1 MTAMAPILID
11 DLKPLLDQ
19 FDGPGRVLSC
29 YADLAAADGFR
40 PAWHG
45 PLAAQADA
53 AWKELPEDD
62 PVRAEFQRDLR
73 AARAELEAPARTA
86 ARWRAVFSAGRRG
99 FFRSVPLDTPVRT
112 EVVYDRSP
120 HLVPLLT
127 AALRR
132 REYLAV
138 HTDSHRA
145 RLYAATPGGVRL
157 LDELNSDV
165 PKKQHSAGE
174 RWGLGQATIAHH
186 HDEAVHHHI
195 KAVAHRIER
204 AWAEGSYAGL
214 LLFGAHPILE
224 HVRKALPS
232 RLRAR
237 VERETPKAWAD
248 EPAEV
253 EAAIQDATLRVFAQD
268 EARELDGFWDRL
280 ATGRAVAIGPAGVL
294 DALQSGQLG
303 PAGHGYLVLGP
314 DPRETVGRCTGCHAL
329 AADAPPACPRCQA
342 PCRLASFW
350 EEVLLM
356 ALRHGITVRFVD
368 DPERLAPYGGMVAA
382 LPKVRPGDPTGTGAR
397 QSAGV

>member
-1 MTAMAPILID
+1 MRAITVD

-45 PLAAQADA
+45 PLAAEADVT
-53 AWKELPEDD
+53 WKELPEVD
-62 PVRAEFQRDLR
+62 PVRAEFHCDLG
-73 AARAELEAPARTA
+73 AVRAELEAPAGPL

-99 FFRSVPLDTPVRT
+99 FFLSVPLDTPVRAELT
-112 EVVYDRSP
+112 YDRSP
-120 HLVPLLT
+120 YLVPLLA

-138 HTDSHRA
+138 HTDSHQG

-157 LDELNSDV
+157 LDEVESDV

-186 HDEAVHHHI
+186 HDEAVRHHV
-195 KAVAHRIER
+195 KALAHRIER

-214 LLFGAHPILE
+214 LLFGPHPMLE
-224 HVRKALPS
+224 HVRKGLPP
-232 RLRAR
+232 RLRTR
-237 VERETPKAWAD
+237 VERATPEAWAD
-248 EPAEV
+248 KPAEV
-253 EAAIQDATLRVFAQD
+253 EAAIQDAAMRVFAQD
-268 EARELDGFWDRL
+268 EARDLDGFWDRL
-280 ATGRAVAIGPAGVL
+280 ATGRAVAIGPTAVL
-294 DALQSGQLG
+294 DVLQGGQLG

-314 DPRETVGRCTGCHAL
+314 DSRETVGRCTRCHAL

-356 ALRHGITVRFVD
+356 ALRHGIAVHFVD
-368 DPERLAPYGGMVAA
+368 DPEKLTPYGGMVAA
-382 LPKVRPGDPTGTGAR
+382 LPKDRPGVPAGRPVRQLAGA
-397 QSAGV
+397 